1 MCLYIVC
8 LVDFANKISNLVVP
22 PGKKVVSYDVKS
34 LFTSIPV
41 KKAVEVAKKQLE
53 LDTTLQQR
61 TSLQVNQI
69 IELLDFVLS
78 TTYFVYNDSF
88 YQQLHGAAMGSPVSP
103 VIANLYM
110 EYFENVA
117 LNSVDRPPDIWFR
130 YVDDTCTVL
139 HVYDIDR
146 FTQHINSIDEH
157 IQFTIEPE
165 NDNKMPF
172 LDTCIHVN
180 NDASTKITVYRKP
193 THTDQYLNF
202 RSNHHLE
209 HKRSVVRSLLY
220 RAEHVVS
227 ETEDRKK
234 RSAMFTQHY

>member
-1 MCLYIVC
+1 MPKIHKKNFPLRPIVSSIGSITYQASK
-8 LVDFANKISNLVVP
+8 LLTTILSPLTGKTSSHVVNSVDFANKISNLVVP

-34 LFTSIPV
+34 LFTIIPV

-110 EYFENVA
+110 EYFANVA

-180 NDASTKITVYRKP
+180 NDASTKISLQK
-193 THTDQYLNF
+193 TDP
-202 RSNHHLE
+202 H
-209 HKRSVVRSLLY
+209 RSVSQ
-220 RAEHVVS
+220 
-227 ETEDRKK
+227 
-234 RSAMFTQHY
+234 F